1 MPKDYSRTQRVADQ
15 LQKELARTIQQ
26 EIKDPRLGMVTVS
39 GVDVSRDLAYARVHV
54 TFMGEE
60 SKDAIEEQLEVLNK
74 AAGFLR
80 SRLARA
86 VKLRITPQ
94 LSFYYDESLS
104 RGRHLSSLIDRA
116 MTEDSQHP
124 KDDTDSAE

>member
-15 LQKELARTIQQ
+15 LQKELARAIQQ

-60 SKDAIEEQLEVLNK
+60 SQDAIEEQLKVLNS

-94 LSFYYDESLS
+94 LSFHYDESLS

-124 KDDTDSAE
+124 RDDSDTPE